1 MAAELIA
8 AIEGLGYLVASGVR
22 EVELV
27 SDSPYLV
34 PGMSSNGRTGWAHA
48 AQWNKW
54 RTARGKPLANREQW
68 ERILELTGGVDVAW
82 HQVPSHR
89 PKTDTSDDARYNRE
103 VDALAG
109 EARLGAS
116 RG

>member
-8 AIEGLGYLVASGVR
+8 AIEGLDHLVASGVR

-34 PGMSSNGRTGWAHA
+34 PGMTSNGRTGWAHA
-48 AQWNKW
+48 AQWNRW
-54 RTARGKPLANREQW
+54 RTARGKPLLNPELW
-68 ERILELTGGVDVAW
+68 KRILELAGCLDVTW
-82 HQVPSHR
+82 RQVRSHR
-89 PKTDTSDDARYNRE
+89 PKADTSDDARYNRE

-109 EARLGAS
+109 EARRKAS
-116 RG
+116 G